1 MNPLLRFSFRLID
14 RLSPPETVRAHCDI
28 PCGIYDPHVAQIGAL
43 TCIRMN
49 QLINDLGDA
58 PGPGDKQ
65 KNDAWHNSL
74 SRYVTVKEG
83 HGDVVKKEW
92 RIIWGDYFKPEPLER
107 HPKLHE
113 TVWNIMKLGSTCRQ
127 QINMQAAQDLLAE
140 GQKFAE
146 AFWATKNASVA
157 RHQVEG
163 ESMAPN
169 LATGERVVVNKAA
182 YLFSQPRP
190 GDRVVVRD
198 PRQPDRLL
206 LQRIEGP

>member
-1 MNPLLRFSFRLID
+1 MLALLHSAVRLID
-14 RLSPPETVRAHCDI
+14 WLSPPGTVHAHCDI
-28 PCGIYDPHVAQIGAL
+28 PCGIYDPHLAQIAAL
-43 TCIRMN
+43 TVIRMN

-74 SRYVTVKEG
+74 SRYVTVKEE
-83 HGDVVKKEW
+83 HAELVKKEV
-92 RIIWGDYFKPEPLER
+92 RIIWGDYFKPEHLER

-140 GQKFAE
+140 VQKFAE

-157 RHQVEG
+157 RQPSRQTAGG
-163 ESMAPN
+163 ELVYPA
-169 LATGERVVVNKAA
+169 
-182 YLFSQPRP
+182 
-190 GDRVVVRD
+190 
-198 PRQPDRLL
+198 
-206 LQRIEGP
+206 